1 MKKLMTAFLTGA
13 LGLGVLGVGGSSINA
28 AEIKPVA
35 GSKKLAVLVDA
46 RKVKFDGG
54 DPFVED
60 KRVQVPL
67 RGIGEALGAKIGFDA
82 QTVTYEKNRK
92 SIKLTLG
99 SKVAI
104 VDGKSVTMDTVAKAI
119 NGRTYVPLRF
129 VSENLGEKVTWDQV
143 GNWVWIGSQEVPD
156 IEEVTELQ
164 DLTPYEEYF
173 EGKDNFI
180 APYGEEKKRTKARM
194 VSYEDMPVVIGDKT
208 LLDMWLVREGI
219 EEIMYI
225 RFKGPKRL
233 TMYLLIGDG
242 DIRPRSG
249 HIVEQSDGTFIIQI
263 VIKDARDKAIYKD
276 ENWKKFTT
284 KSFDYFFLTGSFG
297 DDSARMILNPF
308 K

>member
-1 MKKLMTAFLTGA
+1 MKKLMTAFLAGA
-13 LGLGVLGVGGSSINA
+13 LGLGVFGVGGSSINA

-82 QTVTYEKNRK
+82 QTVTYEKNEK

-156 IEEVTELQ
+156 IEEVTELE
-164 DLTPYEEYF
+164 DLTPYEGYFKGTEYF
-173 EGKDNFI
+173 IESH
-180 APYGEEKKRTKARM
+180 GEKETKARIA
-194 VSYEDMPVVIGDKT
+194 SYEDLPVVIGDVT
-208 LLDMWLVREGI
+208 FLDMWLVHGRT
-219 EEIMYI
+219 EEVMYV

-233 TMYLLIGDG
+233 IINLLIGVG

-263 VIKDARDKAIYKD
+263 VVKDSGDKAIYKD
-276 ENWKKFTT
+276 ENWKKFTA
-284 KSFDYFFLTGSFG
+284 KSFDYFFLTNVFG